1 MCIHSPMN
9 KFESFPIVKSVSENL
24 KRVSE
29 SPSLSLICGVSGGI
43 DSMVL
48 LYILHRLQVNC
59 TVTHCNYQLRGE
71 ESEKDMKLVEEMSAM
86 WGFECITARFNPSDS
101 KESNTQI
108 WARNL
113 RYTMFRDLRQE
124 VSADFIVTAHH
135 QEDQVETIL
144 QKILRGAGPAAWSG
158 MSIRDGDLIR
168 PLLNVSK
175 KEIRDFAQ
183 TQHVPYRDDQ
193 SNQESGY
200 ARNLIRNEL
209 TPELNRL
216 VPGWKQNV
224 LNIPERANQFQA
236 LTDTLLSQI
245 KARSAAIK
253 RSAFL
258 ELPEETWPVLIHRFI
273 ETESESSRVSSGELK
288 QVENIAS
295 MQTGGFLTFGK
306 SLKLVRDRDLLILT
320 DSDSLKLKSQTL
332 SKNDLPFKSETY
344 GITIVVKPWDGSIKK
359 DRLQFDNDKIR
370 WPITI
375 RPWKDGDRIQPLGMT
390 GSKLVADVL
399 TDAKISSIQ
408 KKEAFLIESFDGII
422 CAVIFPHE
430 IPKKQLGVISDIAK
444 CTTGTKKILLIDTDI

>member
-24 KRVSE
+24 KRVSGNT
-29 SPSLSLICGVSGGI
+29 SLSLICGVSGGI

-59 TVTHCNYQLRGE
+59 TVAHCNYQLRGD

-86 WGFECITARFNPSDS
+86 WGFECITARFDPADS
-101 KESNTQI
+101 KESNIQL

-124 VSADFIVTAHH
+124 LCAHFIVTAHH

-158 MSIRDGDLIR
+158 MSIRDGDLFR
-168 PLLNVSK
+168 PLLNVTK
-175 KEIRDFAQ
+175 KEIRDFAEA
-183 TQHVPYRDDQ
+183 QHVPFREDKT
-193 SNQESGY
+193 NRESGY

-224 LNIPERANQFQA
+224 LNIPVRADQFQA

-245 KARSAAIK
+245 EAGSASIK

-273 ETESESSRVSSGELK
+273 ETNSGSSGVSSGELK

-295 MQTGGFLTFGK
+295 LQTGGYLTFGK
-306 SLKLVRDRDLLILT
+306 SLKLVRDRDLFILT
-320 DSDSLKLKSQTL
+320 KSDSLKLMPQTL
-332 SKNDLPFKSETY
+332 SKNDLPLTSDSY
-344 GITIVVKPWDGSIKK
+344 GITLVVKPWDGSIKK
-359 DRLQFDNDKIR
+359 DRLQFDSEKIR
-370 WPITI
+370 WPLTI
-375 RPWKDGDRIQPLGMT
+375 RPWQDGDRIQPLGMA
-390 GSKLVADVL
+390 GSKLVSDVL
-399 TDAKISSIQ
+399 TDAKISTIQ
-408 KKEAFLIESFDGII
+408 KKETFLIESFDGII
-422 CAVIFPHE
+422 CAVIFPHA
-430 IPKKQLGVISDIAK
+430 IPKRQFGVISDIVK
-444 CTTGTKKILLIDTDI
+444 CTTATKKILLIDTDV

>member
-24 KRVSE
+24 KEVSDI
-29 SPSLSLICGVSGGI
+29 SSLLLICGVSGGV

-59 TVTHCNYQLRGE
+59 TVAHCNYQLRGD

-86 WGFECITARFNPSDS
+86 WGFECITARFNRADY
-101 KESNTQI
+101 KEYNTQL

-124 VSADFIVTAHH
+124 FRADFIVTAHH

-158 MSIRDGDLIR
+158 MSIRDGDLFR

-183 TQHVPYRDDQ
+183 THHVPYRDDQ
-193 SNQESGY
+193 TNQESGY

-224 LNIPERANQFQA
+224 LNIPERADQFQA
-236 LTDTLLSQI
+236 MTDKLLSQI
-245 KARSAAIK
+245 KAGSSAIK

-258 ELPEETWPVLIHRFI
+258 ELPEQTWPVLIHRFI

-288 QVENIAS
+288 QVENIAGL
-295 MQTGGFLTFGK
+295 QTGGFLTFGK
-306 SLKLVRDRDLLILT
+306 SLKLVRDRDLFILT
-320 DSDSLKLKSQTL
+320 NSDSLKLKSQTL
-332 SKNDLPFKSETY
+332 TKNDLPFKSDTY
-344 GITIVVKPWDGSIKK
+344 GITIVMKLWDGSIKE
-359 DRLQFDNDKIR
+359 DCLQFDSNKIR

-422 CAVIFPHE
+422 CAVIFPHT
-430 IPKKQLGVISDIAK
+430 IPKKQVGVISDNTK
-444 CTTGTKKILLIDTDI
+444 CTTATKKILLIDTNV

>member
-24 KRVSE
+24 KGVSE

-59 TVTHCNYQLRGE
+59 TVTHCNYQLRGD

-86 WGFECITARFNPSDS
+86 WGFDCITARFDPAVS

-113 RYTMFRDLRQE
+113 RYTMFRDLQKE

-183 TQHVPYRDDQ
+183 TQHVP
-193 SNQESGY
+193 
-200 ARNLIRNEL
+200 
-209 TPELNRL
+209 
-216 VPGWKQNV
+216 
-224 LNIPERANQFQA
+224 
-236 LTDTLLSQI
+236 
-245 KARSAAIK
+245 
-253 RSAFL
+253 
-258 ELPEETWPVLIHRFI
+258 
-273 ETESESSRVSSGELK
+273 
-288 QVENIAS
+288 
-295 MQTGGFLTFGK
+295 
-306 SLKLVRDRDLLILT
+306 
-320 DSDSLKLKSQTL
+320 
-332 SKNDLPFKSETY
+332 
-344 GITIVVKPWDGSIKK
+344 
-359 DRLQFDNDKIR
+359 
-370 WPITI
+370 
-375 RPWKDGDRIQPLGMT
+375 
-390 GSKLVADVL
+390 
-399 TDAKISSIQ
+399 
-408 KKEAFLIESFDGII
+408 
-422 CAVIFPHE
+422 
-430 IPKKQLGVISDIAK
+430 
-444 CTTGTKKILLIDTDI
+444 